1 MKQIR
6 ITPREREEL
15 QKRFN
20 VGANYVQ
27 QVLAYSKNGPKA
39 ETIRREAIRLGGRYV
54 DPDFVPNCRTQ
65 YIGGMILQFF
75 PEQVMLKINKETG
88 DVVLEQKGVEIE
100 RVENARMWMWNSMAM
115 KAQELSENA
124 MVAPQN

>member
-6 ITPREREEL
+6 ITPSEREEL

-27 QVLAYSKNGPKA
+27 QVLAFSKNGPKA
-39 ETIRREAIRLGGRYV
+39 EKIRRAAIQQGGRYV

-75 PEQVMLKINKETG
+75 PERVMLKINKETG
-88 DVVLEQKGVEIE
+88 DIVLEQRGVEIE
-100 RVENARMWMWNSMAM
+100 RVDNATMSMWNSMAM

-124 MVAPQN
+124 MVAPKN